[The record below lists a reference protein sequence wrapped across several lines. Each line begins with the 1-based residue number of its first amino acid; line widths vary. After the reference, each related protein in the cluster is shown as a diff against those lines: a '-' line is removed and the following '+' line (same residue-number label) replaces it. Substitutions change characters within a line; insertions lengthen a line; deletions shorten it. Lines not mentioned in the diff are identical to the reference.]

1 MLHIHAVEVLE
12 KSRSGH
18 SLMAVIDLVNENN
31 KVNVNGVVAKV

>member
-1 MLHIHAVEVLE
+1 MLHIRTIELLE

-31 KVNVNGVVAKV
+31 KVNVNSIVAEV

>member
-1 MLHIHAVEVLE
+1 MLHIHAIELLE

-31 KVNVNGVVAKV
+31 KVNVNGVVAEV